1 MKVSPEELKHRLNQ
15 FKESAKQSGIKLTH
29 QRIEIFKEIA
39 KSTTHPNV
47 ATIYKGVR
55 KRIPSVSLDT
65 VYRTLWTFLD
75 LRLITTLGPN
85 REKPRF
91 DANMKP
97 HHHFECIKCSKT
109 YDFYSKEFD
118 QIIIPDS
125 VITMGNVN
133 KVQVVAKGLC
143 FQCSKIKEKT

>member
-15 FKESAKQSGIKLTH
+15 FKENAKKSGIKLTH

-39 KSTTHPNV
+39 KSTTHPDV
-47 ATIYKGVR
+47 DIIYKGVR
-55 KRIPSVSLDT
+55 KRIPSISLDT

-85 REKPRF
+85 REKTRF
-91 DANMKP
+91 DANMRP

-109 YDFYSKEFD
+109 YDFYNKEFD
-118 QIIIPDS
+118 QLKIPDTAGAIGK
-125 VITMGNVN
+125 VDE
-133 KVQVVAKGLC
+133 VQVVVKGLC
-143 FQCSKIKEKT
+143 FQCLKIKEKT